1 MLSGKKIIVG
11 VTGSI
16 AAYKAAYLVRL
27 LKKQRAEVRVIL
39 TEGARKFVT
48 DLTFSNLSQQA
59 VFSDLW
65 GGEWSEHVKLGLWA
79 DLMVIAP
86 ATANTLAKMAH
97 GNCDNALLAVYLSAR
112 CPVMVAPAM
121 DADMYQHPA
130 TKANLATLASHG
142 VEIIPAEE
150 GFLASGLEGA
160 GRMAEPEAILEIIQD
175 SFGPK
180 PLAGKKVLVSAG
192 PTIEPIDPVR
202 FLSNRSTG
210 TMGWLIASTAKDL
223 GAEVT
228 LVTGP
233 AQPNVP
239 YSGQLVKVETA
250 QEMFEAMTHHAPAS
264 DVVIMSAA
272 VADYTPA
279 EVSPTKIKKKEGD
292 MSIALKRTQDILHYL
307 GQHKP
312 SHQILVGFAL
322 ETDNELEHALG
333 KLQRKNLDYIVLNS
347 LRDAGAGFGT
357 DTNKIT
363 LIDKTGREFRY
374 PVKSKAE
381 VAMDILVKI
390 ATDNG
395 YLEG

>member
-16 AAYKAAYLVRL
+16 AAYKAAFLVRL
-27 LKKQRAEVRVIL
+27 LKKHNAEVRVIL

-48 DLTFSNLSQQA
+48 DLTFSNLSQQP

-79 DLMVIAP
+79 DMMVIAP

-130 TKANLATLASHG
+130 TKANFETLKRHG

-160 GRMAEPEAILEIIQD
+160 GRMAEPDTILEHIQD
-175 SFGPK
+175 AFGPK

-192 PTIEPIDPVR
+192 PTVEPIDPVR

-210 TMGWLIASTAKDL
+210 TMGWLIAQTAQDL
-223 GAEVT
+223 GAAVT
-228 LVTGP
+228 LVSGPVNPNIPYTGTM
-233 AQPNVP
+233 
-239 YSGQLVKVETA
+239 VKVESA
-250 QEMFEAMTHHAPAS
+250 AEMFGEMTQRAPAA
-264 DVVIMSAA
+264 DIVIMSAA
-272 VADYTPA
+272 VADYTPT
-279 EVSPTKIKKKEGD
+279 EVSATKIKKKEGD
-292 MSIALKRTQDILHYL
+292 MSISLKRTQDILNYL

-312 SHQILVGFAL
+312 NHQVLVGFAL

-363 LIDKTGREFRY
+363 MIDKTGREFRY